1 MRYDTINLTNKAV
14 SRLSQL
20 ATQSNNRN
28 FLLSLK
34 WSNCHKFLY
43 MFRPY
48 DLINHKRKTNYKF
61 YDNKDIKIYI
71 PGTAIGYIHGTTID
85 YAHSTISDRFTFD
98 NPNAISVCCCGRAFV
113 PSSDLV
119 CY

>member
-20 ATQSNNRN
+20 AARSQNKK
-28 FLLSLK
+28 FLLALK
-34 WSNCHKFLY
+34 WSNCNKFLY
-43 MFRPY
+43 LLRQY
-48 DLINHKRKTNYKF
+48 DSSKRHWKTNYKF
-61 YDNKDIKIYI
+61 YENKDIKIYI
-71 PGTAIGYIHGTTID
+71 PGTTISYIHGTTID
-85 YAHSTISDRFTFD
+85 YVYSTIGDHFTFD
-98 NPNAISVCCCGRAFV
+98 NPNATSVCCCGRAFL